1 MIEKLNEVRSSFE
14 NQLKEIDQ
22 KIITLKAELEKLE
35 EYKIKLQGGIETLDI
50 LSPSESDNESQE
62 TIEEK

>member
-35 EYKIKLQGGIETLDI
+35 EYKIKLHGGIETLDI